1 VDTSKS
7 HKVKNRQVQS
17 VGNPFI
23 KLIEDKVKISKA
35 VQEGKPLSTLTGINF
50 VKPI

>member
-7 HKVKNRQVQS
+7 HKAKNRQVQS

-23 KLIEDKVKISKA
+23 KLIEDKIKISKA
-35 VQEGKPLSTLTGINF
+35 VQEGKSLSTLIGIDF